1 MPTTIHLRSPSR
13 HLFRLLSPKD
23 QLKSIRTNRIL
34 VATSKN
40 MTTSTAVSSRT
51 DAPPF
56 AAIKPNNQR
65 ILHASVEAQGRFIAL
80 SQEQTDFIFSEVA
93 RAANKARVPLAVM
106 AAEETGMGCM
116 EDKVIKNSLACEL
129 ISDRYKNSKTCGL
142 IREDQPHG
150 LRVYANPV
158 GPVCAITPVTNPTST
173 AISKCLMLAKTRN
186 AGVFLPHPHAAKC
199 TAEAVRICREAG
211 EKAGAPPNWVQCITD
226 HDLKES
232 QAVMQSDEMK
242 LILATGGPSKYL
254 NLDGFMQ
261 LIP

>member
-1 MPTTIHLRSPSR
+1 MTSAIGFHLHSYCRQHFRHFVFKNQLKRNIETTSRIMSITPRTMEPSR
-13 HLFRLLSPKD
+13 ENEHENCSPLS
-23 QLKSIRTNRIL
+23 S
-34 VATSKN
+34 
-40 MTTSTAVSSRT
+40 
-51 DAPPF
+51 
-56 AAIKPNNQR
+56 IKPSNLQ
-65 ILHASVEAQGRFIAL
+65 ILHASVTAQEHFATL
-80 SQEQTDFIFSEVA
+80 TQEQTDFIFSEIAKV
-93 RAANKARVPLAVM
+93 ANKARVPLAVM

-129 ISDRYKNSKTCGL
+129 ICDRYKNSKTCGL

-211 EKAGAPPNWVQCITD
+211 VKAGAP
-226 HDLKES
+226 
-232 QAVMQSDEMK
+232 
-242 LILATGGPSKYL
+242 
-254 NLDGFMQ
+254 
-261 LIP
+261 